1 MFYSCSLTFLCITAQ
16 LGLVDK
22 SQSAKLID
30 GRLECKFSR
39 WISIDSKA
47 PDAGRVFTLRG
58 EYYLLLANGP
68 VDDDNS

>member
-1 MFYSCSLTFLCITAQ
+1 
-16 LGLVDK
+16 VDK

-58 EYYLLLANGP
+58 EYYLLFANGP